1 MNREGGNVEDQF
13 LCFFHLGEG
22 FIFYLVIFRF
32 YLPSTLQQPSGLL
45 LYFSISHENL
55 EIRNRYKEYS
65 VSFPQI
71 LDARA
76 VKRKKKGIGGLT
88 AS

>member
-1 MNREGGNVEDQF
+1 MNIMELEDQF

-32 YLPSTLQQPSGLL
+32 YLPSTLQQPLGHS
-45 LYFSISHENL
+45 LYVSISHENL
-55 EIRNRYKEYS
+55 EIRNGYKEYS

-71 LDARA
+71 LDTKG
-76 VKRKKKGIGGLT
+76 VKRKKEGVGGLT

>member
-1 MNREGGNVEDQF
+1 MNIMELEDQF

-32 YLPSTLQQPSGLL
+32 YLPSTLQQPLGHS
-45 LYFSISHENL
+45 LYVSISHENL
-55 EIRNRYKEYS
+55 EIRNGYKEYS

-71 LDARA
+71 LDTKG
-76 VKRKKKGIGGLT
+76 VKRKEEGVGGLT